1 MNQLASRTKM
11 TSQTGL
17 EDLIPD
23 ITGDIISFAGGL
35 PDPEQFPN
43 QAITE
48 SYQRVLRENGLDA
61 LQYHNA
67 KGYRPLREKLAAQL
81 NQENY
86 GITADEI
93 ILTQGAQQGLDLVAK
108 LLLNKGDNIVVEAPT
123 YTGALAAFAAYEPTY
138 SELPMEMDGPD
149 LTQLNK
155 ILLTQKIKF
164 IYVIPNFQN
173 PTGIVMSLAKRQRL
187 IELANR
193 YHVIILE
200 DDPYHYLR
208 FSGENLPSLKSL
220 DTEGRVISLG
230 SFSKILAPGLRLGW
244 LLASPELLTQIRYL
258 KDGTD
263 LESPELT
270 QQVVADYLE
279 HHDFKQHLANLRADY
294 KQKRNWMMTAL
305 DKYLP
310 AGFEYSHPDGGFFL
324 WLKGPAN
331 LDFDK
336 ILRERMAPTEHIL
349 YVPSV
354 NLYASKS
361 VYNGARISYAAPD
374 EATIDYGIHRLSDVL
389 RDELRQA
396 QAL

>member
-1 MNQLASRTKM
+1 MNQLATRTKM

-23 ITGDIISFAGGL
+23 ITGDTVSFAGGL
-35 PDPEQFPN
+35 PDPEQFPS

-48 SYQRVLRENGLDA
+48 SYQRVLLHNGLNA

-67 KGYRPLREKLAAQL
+67 KGYLPLREKLATQL

-86 GITADEI
+86 RVNTDQI

-138 SELPMEMDGPD
+138 SELTMNDDGPD
-149 LTQLNK
+149 LNQLQK
-155 ILLTQKIKF
+155 VLLTKKIKF

-173 PTGIVMSLAKRQRL
+173 PTGIVMSLEKRQRL
-187 IELANR
+187 IELANH

-208 FSGENLPSLKSL
+208 FNGETLPSLKSL
-220 DTEGRVISLG
+220 DTEGLVISLG

-244 LLASPELLTQIRYL
+244 LLANKELLIQIRYL

-270 QQVVADYLE
+270 QQVVYDYLE
-279 HHDFKQHLANLRADY
+279 HNDFNKHLANLRADY

-305 DKYLP
+305 NKYLP

-324 WLKGPAN
+324 WLKGPASLN
-331 LDFDK
+331 FDT
-336 ILRERMAPTEHIL
+336 ILRQRMAPKEHIL

-361 VYNGARISYAAPD
+361 VLNGARISYAAPD
-374 EATIDYGIHRLSDVL
+374 EVTIDDGIHRLSNVL
-389 RDELRQA
+389 REELLKAKVQ
-396 QAL
+396 

>member
-1 MNQLASRTKM
+1 MDLASRTQI

-23 ITGDIISFAGGL
+23 IDGETISFAGGL

-43 QAITE
+43 QELTA
-48 SYQRVLRENGLDA
+48 SYLRVLQNNGLDA

-67 KGYRPLREKLAAQL
+67 KGYLPLREKIATQL
-81 NQENY
+81 NRENY
-86 GITADEI
+86 RISADNI

-108 LLLNKGDNIVVEAPT
+108 LLLNKGDNVVVEAPT

-138 SELPMEMDGPD
+138 SELPMEMNGPD

-155 ILLTQKIKF
+155 ILLTKKIKF

-173 PTGIVMSLAKRQRL
+173 PTGVVMSLEKRQQL

-193 YHVIILE
+193 YNVIILE

-208 FSGENLPSLKSL
+208 FSGESLPSLKSL
-220 DTEGRVISLG
+220 DTKGLVISLG
-230 SFSKILAPGLRLGW
+230 SFSKVLAPGLRLGW
-244 LLASPELLTQIRYL
+244 LIAEPKLLTQIRYL
-258 KDGTD
+258 KDGAD
-263 LESPELT
+263 LESPSLN
-270 QQVVADYLE
+270 QQVAFDYLE
-279 HHDFKQHLANLRADY
+279 HNDFQKHLKKLRTDYQQKQR
-294 KQKRNWMMTAL
+294 WMMAAL
-305 DKYLP
+305 AKYLP
-310 AGFEYSHPDGGFFL
+310 SGFEYSHPDGGFFL

-331 LDFDK
+331 LNFDTL
-336 ILRERMAPTEHIL
+336 LRQRMAPEEHIL

-374 EATIDYGIHRLSDVL
+374 EKTIDYGIHRLSTVL
-389 RDELRQA
+389 REELAELR
-396 QAL
+396 AL